1 MATLPGFSRPTSC
14 RARSGHASALAALL
28 ALALASCGGGSDGD
42 SPATSE
48 AAGPVAVEITAP
60 ENGAR
65 VKAKERVGSRLVGR
79 VAVEGK
85 ADVGAS
91 LIVQTSCEEAECRQS
106 FTTDTS
112 GEFRELVDVW
122 SRKGSRNGYVIVG
135 AAGSAPADR
144 ERVLVLLEPPKGS
157 GTERADAKKQPDRGG
172 SQQQLPES
180 EPEAEATTAPAAPE
194 TAPAPAPAPATGG
207 PGSLVM
213 IGDSLAEGTEPFLA
227 GMLDGWK
234 VTTDAR
240 RSRPLAEGM
249 QILDATQVPSGKVVL
264 AFSLFTN
271 DAPGNVGALESA
283 VRKSVQRAGS
293 GGCAVWATI
302 VRPPL
307 GGVSYDGVNAR
318 LNALGRELRGRLA
331 IVQWADAVARNPGL
345 VGSDGVHGTSAG
357 YRTRAQLYANA
368 AQSCR
373 G

>member
-1 MATLPGFSRPTSC
+1 MKPWCTIA
-14 RARSGHASALAALL
+14 ALAMLGM
-28 ALALASCGGGSDGD
+28 ASCGGSDGGEE
-42 SPATSE
+42 PTPE
-48 AAGPVAVEITAP
+48 PAGPAAVDISKP

-65 VKAKERVGSRLVGR
+65 VTADERVGSRLVAR

-106 FTTDTS
+106 FTTDPDGT
-112 GEFRELVDVW
+112 FRELVPLW

-144 ERVLVLLEPPKGS
+144 ERVLVLLEPPEGS
-157 GTERADAKKQPDRGG
+157 GGAERAERRKPKRSATP
-172 SQQQLPES
+172 
-180 EPEAEATTAPAAPE
+180 EPEAEAEPTTAAPPPPETAPSAPAPAAPS
-194 TAPAPAPAPATGG
+194 GG

-213 IGDSLAEGTEPFLA
+213 IGDSLAQGTEPFLG
-227 GMLDGWK
+227 GMLNGWQ

-240 RSRPLAEGM
+240 RGRPLAEGM
-249 QILDATQVPSGKVVL
+249 GILDATQLPSGKVVL

-283 VRKSVQRAGS
+283 VRKSVAKVGS
-293 GGCAVWATI
+293 RGCAVWATI

-307 GGVSYDGVNAR
+307 GGVSYDAANAR
-318 LNALGRELRGRLA
+318 LDALGRELGGRLQ

-345 VGSDGVHGTSAG
+345 VGGDGVHGTSAG

-368 AQSCR
+368 ANSCR